1 MMYFKNSQRPC
12 LTAILSTILF
22 LSAFANAAPL
32 KMPAIFTDHAVLQQ
46 NETVP
51 VWGWGAPG
59 AEVSVSIA
67 GQTKNGH
74 INEDGKWRVDLEAL
88 AAGGPHELKIVSGDE
103 NITLSDILIGEVWL
117 GSGQSNMQWSIK
129 NTDGYEEELKQCAND
144 NIRFAM
150 VHREHSTE
158 PLEDLRALTPWMPC
172 TAESLAECCN
182 GEGFS
187 AVSYFFAK
195 YLQQKLGVPVGII
208 NTSWGGT
215 RIEPWTPPEG
225 FEAVPALADIAATVR
240 MNTPASEDYQNVLR
254 DTIAKVEAWLP
265 EAETALDTGTFP
277 PALPSI
283 ASESALNTNQSPTA
297 LYNAMVNPLVP
308 YANRGFIWYQGESNR
323 GEGMLYRDKM
333 EALIRGWRTTF
344 ENEELACY
352 FVQLAPFKYGDKP
365 MALPEI
371 WEAQVATIDIPGTG
385 MAVINDIGNIAD
397 IHPRNKNDVG
407 KRLAWL
413 ALNKTYGQTDVICD
427 SPLYDRH
434 EVDGDTVRVYFKNAK
449 ELKTRDGAAPTW
461 FEISGMDGVYHQANA
476 TIEGN
481 VVVLKVD
488 GVKQPMAVRFAW
500 DHCAEPN
507 LMNEAGLPASAF
519 RAGTIPLDGLVR
531 TLVPGL
537 TPFFVIYALDPT
549 NPVVQ
554 DGNFVYTVDNSDVLA
569 EKKMERVAYFLH
581 LTPKE
586 GDAQWV
592 YIEMDPFTKNAKH
605 IGVPVPEKGAQFQR
619 NVKNLIVKS
628 NVPGLPVE
636 NISGYIEAWSC
647 NYGAPRKRGFENA
660 SDEVYDFD
668 DSMLMNANPGYGC
681 LQIHDTASG
690 TTLLAFNNFR
700 AGRDADVGIGNC
712 SGEQPD
718 WTFSKSA
725 NTYAG
730 GQLLVLVKADY

>member
-1 MMYFKNSQRPC
+1 MIRSMSLRRC
-12 LTAILSTILF
+12 GISVILF
-22 LSAFANAAPL
+22 GVMSFCVVANAATL

-46 NETVP
+46 NAAVP
-51 VWGWGAPG
+51 VWGWAAPG
-59 AEVSVSIA
+59 TEVSVSIA
-67 GQTKNGH
+67 GQTKQAVVK
-74 INEDGKWRVDLEAL
+74 DTGKWRVDLEAMT
-88 AAGGPHELKIVSGDE
+88 AGGPHEMKIVSAGE
-103 NITLSDILIGEVWL
+103 SITLSDILIGEVWL

-144 NIRFAM
+144 NIRIAT
-150 VHREHSTE
+150 VYREFSTE
-158 PLEDLRALTPWMPC
+158 PLEDLRGLTPWMPC
-172 TAESLAECCN
+172 TAESLLQSCK

-187 AVSYFFAK
+187 AVSYYFAK

-215 RIEPWTPPEG
+215 RIEPWTPLEG

-240 MNTPASEDYQNVLR
+240 MNTPSSNDYQNVLR
-254 DTIAKVEAWLP
+254 ETISKVEAWLP
-265 EAETALDTGTFP
+265 EAKGALDKGSFA

-333 EALIRGWRTTF
+333 EALIRGWRTRF

-365 MALPEI
+365 MALAEI
-371 WEAQVATIDIPGTG
+371 WEAQVATLDIPGTG
-385 MAVINDIGNIAD
+385 MAVINDIGDITN

-413 ALNKTYGQTDVICD
+413 ALNKTYGQKDVVCD

-434 EVDGDTVRVYFKNAK
+434 EIDGDMVRVYFKNAT

-461 FEISGMDGVYHQANA
+461 FEISAMDGVYRQAKASIQGNA
-476 TIEGN
+476 
-481 VVVLKVD
+481 VVLMSEDISKPV
-488 GVKQPMAVRFAW
+488 AVRFAW

-519 RAGTIPLDGLVR
+519 RAGTIPPDGLVR
-531 TLVPGL
+531 TLVPESEGL
-537 TPFFVIYALDPT
+537 QLVYALDPT
-549 NPVVQ
+549 NPTLQ
-554 DGNFVYTVDNSDVLA
+554 DGNILYSVNNSEALSG
-569 EKKMERVAYFLH
+569 KKIMRIAYFMY
-581 LTPKE
+581 LTPVE
-586 GDAQWV
+586 GDARWV
-592 YIEMDPFTKNAKH
+592 YVEMTPFTKNIKH
-605 IGVPVPEKGAQFQR
+605 LGVPLPDKGAQFQKE
-619 NVKNLIVKS
+619 VKGLVVKS
-628 NVPGLPVE
+628 NVPGLPTD
-636 NISGYIEAWSC
+636 NLHGYIEAWAC
-647 NYGAPRKRGFENA
+647 NYGASRKHGFENA
-660 SDEVYDFD
+660 SDDIYDFD
-668 DSMLMNANPGYGC
+668 DTMSMDANPGYGC
-681 LQIHDTASG
+681 LQIHDVNSG

-700 AGRDADVGIGNC
+700 AGRDADVGIGNA
-712 SGEQPD
+712 PDKHKD

-725 NTYAG
+725 NTCAG
-730 GQLLVLVKADY
+730 GQLLVLVKAD